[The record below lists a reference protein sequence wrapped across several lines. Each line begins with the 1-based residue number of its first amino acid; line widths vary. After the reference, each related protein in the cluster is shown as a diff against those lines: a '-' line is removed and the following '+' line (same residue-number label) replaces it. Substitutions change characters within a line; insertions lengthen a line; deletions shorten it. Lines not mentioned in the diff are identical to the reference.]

1 MDFSL
6 PRIRVWIWLVWLPA
20 AIALALPSFFAEVG
34 VSGVHPAG
42 RIVGLLAIAAAIPVW
57 LTLRGKWP
65 RVELPLLAIAAVAP
79 PLLREPVATLVT
91 MVTVVAACGFGKCG
105 CDWLKL
111 RFRHRSAEIAISAGI
126 GFAAWIV
133 VLIALGLL
141 GQIRASAIAVTLG
154 ISLIAFRRG
163 IFRMGR
169 LSGEIF
175 RGWHEPGAFAG
186 IQTIFLGA
194 MILVLQP
201 VALTPS
207 VLYDALATHLAASR
221 NFSLHHTLAPFGD
234 YGFLPQGFELMMG
247 AADTLAGQA
256 AEQMVAPV
264 FLGLAFVTMYAIARE
279 LGARREIA
287 LAGATLATALPF
299 VQWTGAIA
307 KNDVPMAFFLL
318 VGLLAYLQ
326 LVSGGELGWIEPSWI
341 LAGAFLAAGAVNVK
355 HTGWIGVV
363 PLAVLFLIAGL
374 KQPRRVRTMVS
385 ATAVFLV
392 FGSFWMMRAALAH
405 GDPVYPLRAP
415 GAMERPASLV
425 PLRDRLAYLF
435 RIQFQ
440 GTPIFEGNSTTRLG
454 PFFLLFIPAIFQIKR
469 SDWNGRSLAC
479 CFFAAVYLSI
489 WFSTWP
495 VLRYGIAPI
504 VLIVIAVAAGLAR
517 AIETAATGLAAALL
531 ASVVFCH
538 LLNLSTLV
546 GMSLNVPR
554 LEYLAGRM
562 DRDTYLAESLSSYPA
577 IAWVREHGAAG
588 ASILAIGTH
597 AVAYAPD
604 PASMTTL
611 FPDEGPY
618 PAAEARDAIAG
629 RAYRY
634 VIISR
639 NADLAAIF
647 GAKSP
652 EFADSHFAVF
662 GLP

>member
-1 MDFSL
+1 MDFPLS
-6 PRIRVWIWLVWLPA
+6 RVRVSIWIWAPWLPV
-20 AIALALPSFFAEVG
+20 AIALALPPFFSEIGA
-34 VSGVHPAG
+34 SGVHPAG
-42 RIVGLLAIAAAIPVW
+42 RMGGLLAIAAAIPVW
-57 LTLRGKWP
+57 LKLRDKWP
-65 RVELPLLAIAAVAP
+65 HVELPLLAMAAVGP

-91 MVTVVAACGFGKCG
+91 MAIFIATYGFGRCA
-105 CDWLKL
+105 CDWLNL
-111 RFRHRSAEIAISAGI
+111 RFKHRSVEIAIPAGI

-141 GQIRASAIAVTLG
+141 GRITASAIAVTLA
-154 ISLIAFRRG
+154 ISLIAFRHG
-163 IFRMGR
+163 VYRMGR
-169 LSGEIF
+169 LAREIH
-175 RGWHEPGAFAG
+175 RDWHEPGAFAG
-186 IQTIFLGA
+186 IQTMFLGA

-207 VLYDALATHLAASR
+207 ILYDALATHLAASR

-234 YGFLPQGFELMMG
+234 YGFLPQGFELTMG

-279 LGARREIA
+279 VGARRRIA
-287 LAGATLATALPF
+287 LGGATLATALPF

-307 KNDVPMAFFLL
+307 KNDIPMAFFLL
-318 VGLLAYLQ
+318 AALLAYLQ
-326 LVSGGELGWIEPSWI
+326 FVSGGEPGWIF
-341 LAGAFLAAGAVNVK
+341 AGAFLAAGAANVK
-355 HTGWIGVV
+355 HTGWMGIL
-363 PLAVLFLIAGL
+363 PLAVLFLIAAF
-374 KQPRRVRTMVS
+374 KQPRRVRTIVS
-385 ATAVFLV
+385 ATAVLLV
-392 FGSFWMMRAALAH
+392 FGGFWMVRAAIAH

-415 GAMERPASLV
+415 GAMERPALQV
-425 PLRDRLAYLF
+425 PLLDRLAYLF
-435 RIQFQ
+435 RVQFQ

-454 PFFLLFIPAIFQIKR
+454 PFFLLFLPALFEIKR
-469 SDWNGRSLAC
+469 GDWNRRGVAC

-504 VLIVIAVAAGLAR
+504 VLIAIAVAAGLAR
-517 AIETAATGLAAALL
+517 AIETVPAGLAGALL

-546 GMSLNVPR
+546 GMSLSVPR

-562 DRDTYLAESLSSYPA
+562 DRDTYLAGSLSSYPA

-604 PASMTTL
+604 PGLMSTS
-611 FPDEGPY
+611 FPEEGPF
-618 PAAEARDAIAG
+618 PAGEVRSAIAG
-629 RAYRY
+629 RTYRY
-634 VIISR
+634 VIISKD
-639 NADLAAIF
+639 ADLAAIF

-652 EFADSHFAVF
+652 EFADSRFAVF